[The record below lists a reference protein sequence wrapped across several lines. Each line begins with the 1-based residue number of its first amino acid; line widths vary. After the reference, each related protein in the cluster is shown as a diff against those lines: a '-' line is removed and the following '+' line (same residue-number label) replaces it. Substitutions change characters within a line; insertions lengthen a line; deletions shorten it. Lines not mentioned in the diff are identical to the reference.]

1 MQTTETIELLT
12 AALHVHLNINQSLLI
27 NTSSTFM
34 SLETTSIESLS
45 KKSIKQSG
53 DARIQLPT
61 NFQLNTTNHTAI
73 TVRVSLAIDHL
84 R

>member
-1 MQTTETIELLT
+1 
-12 AALHVHLNINQSLLI
+12 
-27 NTSSTFM
+27 M

-53 DARIQLPT
+53 DAHIQLPT

-73 TVRVSLAIDHL
+73 TVRVSFLIDHL